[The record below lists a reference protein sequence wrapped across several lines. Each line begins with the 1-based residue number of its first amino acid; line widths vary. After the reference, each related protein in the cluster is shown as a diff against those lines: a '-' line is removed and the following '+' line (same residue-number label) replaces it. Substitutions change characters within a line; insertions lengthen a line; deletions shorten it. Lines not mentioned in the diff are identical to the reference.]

1 MERTELIA
9 NNLNLAFIELIYSP
23 HFINNKNW
31 DGFSEVVSNAIEN
44 GILFQLQSNDFYD
57 LTSANPLE
65 EAINIFSQLEEIQ
78 NKKPIIV
85 KNQDYGSASLIKDEE
100 RLLIEKLRNLNFSST
115 SCLILFFEP
124 VKKSIIQIKQF
135 QNKSLNQ
142 MFLKHLN
149 FNI

>member
-9 NNLNLAFIELIYSP
+9 NNLNLAFTQLIYSP
-23 HFINNKNW
+23 HFIYSKNW

-57 LTSANPLE
+57 LTTANPLE

-78 NKKPIIV
+78 YKKPVIV
-85 KNQDYGSASLIKDEE
+85 KNQDYDSAALIKDEE

-115 SCLILFFEP
+115 SCLILFFMSS
-124 VKKSIIQIKQF
+124 KKSVIQIKQF

>member
-1 MERTELIA
+1 MKRTELIA
-9 NNLNLAFIELIYSP
+9 NNLNVVFRELIYSP
-23 HFINNKNW
+23 HFIYNKNW
-31 DGFSEVVSNAIEN
+31 VDFSDVVSDAFEN

-57 LTSANPLE
+57 LTIANPLE

-78 NKKPIIV
+78 YKKPIIV
-85 KNQDYGSASLIKDEE
+85 KNQDYCAAALIKDEE
-100 RLLIEKLRNLNFSST
+100 RLLIEELRNLNFSST

-124 VKKSIIQIKQF
+124 VKNSIIQIKQF
-135 QNKSLNQ
+135 KNKSLNQ